1 MDIYNDILYPLKTF
15 VKQNISFFD
24 IFLKKIYILNGGSM
38 EILKKIRKNMNL
50 TQDEVAEM
58 LGIPK
63 PTYSHYETGR
73 NEPSLS
79 ILKKIAD
86 ILNCSTDYLLGHQT
100 KNMLYLDSYTP
111 TQKRIIEAVKD
122 LSEDESYQLLGYI
135 ARMKDVPLEV
145 VLLKK
150 RADEEE

>member
-1 MDIYNDILYPLKTF
+1 MENLKKLRKESKLTQLEFSKKFNLSLRGYQDIENDINQTSYENLIKF
-15 VKQNISFFD
+15 ADFF
-24 IFLKKIYILNGGSM
+24 
-38 EILKKIRKNMNL
+38 
-50 TQDEVAEM
+50 
-58 LGIPK
+58 
-63 PTYSHYETGR
+63 H
-73 NEPSLS
+73 
-79 ILKKIAD
+79 
-86 ILNCSTDYLLGHQT
+86 CSVDYLLGHQA
-100 KNMLYLDSYTP
+100 KNVLYLDSYTP